1 VMTTTI
7 GVSDVEAEHALQY
20 KLLTE
25 AERLLAAG
33 DAGAAREVLQQLHD
47 YSEAHF
53 GSEQVLMRLH
63 SYPGYQSHLREHGD
77 LLTALDQLLANVGTR
92 PSTASAAD
100 LRRWLTSHVHHA
112 DQAFLDF
119 MQNPR

>member
-1 VMTTTI
+1 MTMTV

-20 KLLTE
+20 KLLSE
-25 AERLLAAG
+25 AERLLTEG
-33 DAGAAREVLQQLHD
+33 NTDAAREVVQQLHD

-77 LLTALDQLLANVGTR
+77 LLTALRQLLAGVGTG
-92 PSTASAAD
+92 PATASAAD

-119 MQNPR
+119 MQSPR